1 MIKDAFQ
8 ENLAVCKLPGIWTAL
23 NLEPEIKTQKK
34 KQKKTIRFAKY
45 DTGIKI
51 YKTQKNLR
59 WSVSK
64 CQNFGS
70 FLQIVTINDL
80 SCHLQQL

>member
-34 KQKKTIRFAKY
+34 KKKKTSDLPNMIQGLKY
-45 DTGIKI
+45 IKLKKI
-51 YKTQKNLR
+51 
-59 WSVSK
+59 
-64 CQNFGS
+64 
-70 FLQIVTINDL
+70 
-80 SCHLQQL
+80 

>member
-8 ENLAVCKLPGIWTAL
+8 ENLAVCKLPGIWTAV
-23 NLEPEIKTQKK
+23 NLELEIKTQKK
-34 KQKKTIRFAKY
+34 KKKFRFAKY
-45 DTGIKI
+45 DTRIKI
-51 YKTQKNLR
+51 YKTQQNLR

-70 FLQIVTINDL
+70 LLQIVTINDF